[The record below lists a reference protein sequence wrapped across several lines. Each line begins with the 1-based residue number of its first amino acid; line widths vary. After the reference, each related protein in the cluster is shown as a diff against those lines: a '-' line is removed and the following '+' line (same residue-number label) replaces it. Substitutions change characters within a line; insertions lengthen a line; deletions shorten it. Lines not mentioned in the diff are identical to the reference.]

1 MLISGDC
8 SCAHIPLPFPLN
20 VMSYGMYGESYDRS
34 VYGRSLIYLAIGL
47 PAKREAKL
55 LPPGFSG
62 SASQWKI
69 KYSFN
74 IAPGW
79 NIL

>member
-47 PAKREAKL
+47 PA
-55 LPPGFSG
+55 
-62 SASQWKI
+62 
-69 KYSFN
+69 
-74 IAPGW
+74 
-79 NIL
+79 